1 VLRNV
6 SEPKREEVTGDWMRV
21 YVEQLH
27 GLYSSSTLYEQIGE
41 NEKGGA
47 RRTYGKK
54 RQACKSVVG
63 KLEVKRPSG
72 RPRHI

>member
-1 VLRNV
+1 
-6 SEPKREEVTGDWMRV
+6 MRV

-27 GLYSSSTLYEQIGE
+27 GLYSSPTFYNQIKK

-54 RQACKSVVG
+54 RKTCRSEVG
-63 KLEVKRPSG
+63 KPEETKWRA
-72 RPRHI
+72 